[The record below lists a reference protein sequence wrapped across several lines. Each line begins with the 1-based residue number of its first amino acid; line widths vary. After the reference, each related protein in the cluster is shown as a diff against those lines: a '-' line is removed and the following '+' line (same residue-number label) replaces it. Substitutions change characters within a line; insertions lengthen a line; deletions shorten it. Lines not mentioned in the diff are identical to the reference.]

1 MTADPED
8 RGPSLDEQGV
18 GSDEHP
24 GDGAVAVD
32 QRALKAIGDAL
43 RAHYN
48 AIAMEPLPARFLV
61 MLAELE
67 AKERRQGAPQ

>member
-1 MTADPED
+1 
-8 RGPSLDEQGV
+8 
-18 GSDEHP
+18 
-24 GDGAVAVD
+24 
-32 QRALKAIGDAL
+32 LKAIGDAL